1 MQLQLSSS
9 YQNKDKAVA
18 WTNKIIGNKGLSVSL
33 HNSWHLFF
41 TLSLHVSF
49 GSGLGSHN
57 SWLVCFTLSYIN
69 LLVLRIYVLFWLQA
83 DKCSYT
89 TVSWFALL
97 SPLYISLGSG
107 LTCLVRTLIL
117 VTSRRVFL
125 PTLSPW
131 FHHQIAQQVQSLHTW
146 LPFGSWQDDVRT
158 WFNSLHQKHNE
169 INFAG
174 LGDYHITILSARQLG
189 SYISLYCSS

>member
-18 WTNKIIGNKGLSVSL
+18 WTNKIIGNRGLSVSL
-33 HNSWHLFF
+33 HNSWLLFF

-49 GSGLGSHN
+49 GSELTCLVISRQMFLHN
-57 SWLVCFTLSYIN
+57 SGLICFTLSFIY
-69 LLVLRIYVLFWLQA
+69 LLGLRTHVSRWNNLFWL
-83 DKCSYT
+83 
-89 TVSWFALL
+89 
-97 SPLYISLGSG
+97 P
-107 LTCLVRTLIL
+107 
-117 VTSRRVFL
+117 SRRVFL

-174 LGDYHITILSARQLG
+174 LEDYHITILFARQLG